1 MSVAHHPDGAQGEL
15 DRAVTELEQVVDLDR
30 QVGHPRPAV
39 RHQDAAPRAP
49 GAGELG
55 PGALAACLSRSVARS
70 AGPSLRW
77 SNSGHRTLLSNG
89 RQYKLLRTIVAG
101 QPPSAQVAGACGTV
115 YGSEGWGFESL
126 RARHRL
132 PRSQR
137 WSLSGRV
144 ENLAELLHD
153 EHGLA
158 LVVAEL
164 GDGKVGRW
172 IGAPS
177 RRSGIDRF
185 RAQGDSVEGAK
196 WEGCLRTGLV
206 LAAPA
211 PISAMAQGTRWPRGC
226 CRLHRPPAH
235 GPSAY
240 STEPPSRVA

>member
-1 MSVAHHPDGAQGEL
+1 M
-15 DRAVTELEQVVDLDR
+15 
-30 QVGHPRPAV
+30 
-39 RHQDAAPRAP
+39 
-49 GAGELG
+49 
-55 PGALAACLSRSVARS
+55 
-70 AGPSLRW
+70 RW
-77 SNSGHRTLLSNG
+77 SDFGHRTLLSNG
-89 RQYKLLRTIVAG
+89 RQYKLLRTIMAG
-101 QPPSAQVAGACGTV
+101 QRPSAQVAGACGTV

-172 IGAPS
+172 GAAPAKNCS
-177 RRSGIDRF
+177 IPPPRPFDR
-185 RAQGDSVEGAK
+185 GAE
-196 WEGCLRTGLV
+196 WEGCLQTSLV

-211 PISAMAQGTRWPRGC
+211 PRSAMAQGTRWPSRC
-226 CRLHRPPAH
+226 CGFIARPHPTPA
-235 GPSAY
+235 P
-240 STEPPSRVA
+240 TRPNRPSRVA